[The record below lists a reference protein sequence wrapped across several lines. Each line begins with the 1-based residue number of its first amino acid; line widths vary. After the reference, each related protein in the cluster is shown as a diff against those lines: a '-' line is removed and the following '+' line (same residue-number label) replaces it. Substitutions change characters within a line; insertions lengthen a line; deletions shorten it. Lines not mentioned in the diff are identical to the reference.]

1 MINWVRSSAKVMISE
16 TTRVYT
22 DKLGNNLEIRDYAV
36 VYENVKLADNVL
48 IGEHSVVGRIPT
60 ATSTMVKQLPDIAPT
75 IIGEDTTLCANVIVY
90 TNVKIGK
97 DCLIG
102 DNSSIFTD
110 VQIGDKVLISRNVTV
125 NSETT
130 IGSYTRIMDNSHI
143 TGRAQI
149 GSHVF
154 ISVGVLM
161 ANDNFFG
168 KFGFSAENRGATI
181 EDYVSIGV
189 GAIILPNITIGKGSI
204 VAAGS
209 VVNSDIP
216 AGVMCAGNPAKIMRK
231 VPKYLARG

>member
-1 MINWVRSSAKVMISE
+1 MIAE
-16 TTRVYT
+16 TARIYS
-22 DKLGNNLEIRDYAV
+22 DKLGENLEIRDYAI
-36 VYENVKLADNVL
+36 VYQNVELGNNVL
-48 IGEHSVVGRIPT
+48 VGEHSVVGRIPT
-60 ATSTMVKQLPDIAPT
+60 ATATMVKQLPNIAPT
-75 IIGEDTTLCANVIVY
+75 VIEKETTLCANVIVY
-90 TNVKIGK
+90 TNVSIGK

-130 IGSYTRIMDNSHI
+130 IGNHTRIMDNSHI
-143 TGRAQI
+143 TGRTKI

-154 ISVGVLM
+154 ISAGVLT
-161 ANDNFFG
+161 ANDSFFG
-168 KFGFSAENRGATI
+168 KFGFSEEYRGPTI

-189 GAIILPNITIGKGSI
+189 GAIILPDVTIGKGSI

-209 VVNSDIP
+209 VVNMDIP
-216 AGVMCAGNPAKIMRK
+216 PGVMCAGNPAKIMRK